1 MTMIAIAILL
11 LIVAALVLFA
21 VREGFAATAT
31 IKNPNSWNAE
41 EYARIKALVPGSAFT
56 DAEIQD
62 VVGGMWSVW
71 TDATRPITLGQIV
84 NYMDRKP
91 EYASRKTA
99 FVNLLKAYYIDQF
112 DYQFAGGHAEVPT
125 TEETPETPATG
136 SEAAAGAGQAAA
148 AVAAAVAG
156 GGTAGAGG
164 SPGGSAQLQCPAGS
178 AAYALYTRGPEYHGV
193 KCVEQRL
200 VYDGVWP
207 QGDATT
213 KPCELDLA
221 LVGRTPGTTAGN
233 PKCIRYTGVP
243 ELEIMVTGGRTSAGG
258 VSGTSVSSTVA
269 TTAAMTGTT
278 TGGSSTSSLGPTNIP
293 AGTKGARVVYGPEWK
308 GLGEGGGLSG
318 GDSTSTRS
326 YPVLLGPEPVAST
339 RIDGVGVIAPSQNY
353 LLGVSGSLPSA
364 GSLGATEMS
373 GFFPYSRVANTELS
387 VDPWRVAS
395 AFSTSS
401 YSQKTDPVPFLADFS
416 AFQR

>member
-1 MTMIAIAILL
+1 MIAILL
-11 LIVAALVLFA
+11 LIVAVLLLFA

-31 IKNPNSWNAE
+31 IKNPNSWDAA
-41 EYARIKALVPGSAFT
+41 EYARIKALVPGTAFT

-62 VVGGMWSVW
+62 VVGGMWPAW
-71 TDATRPITLGQIV
+71 TDATRPITTGQLV

-91 EYASRKTA
+91 EYASRKAA

-112 DYQFAGGHAEVPT
+112 DYQFAGGHAEVAT
-125 TEETPETPATG
+125 TAEETPEAPATG
-136 SEAAAGAGQAAA
+136 SEAAAV
-148 AVAAAVAG
+148 AV
-156 GGTAGAGG
+156 GGTAGTGESA
-164 SPGGSAQLQCPAGS
+164 GGSAQLQCPAGS
-178 AAYALYTRGPEYHGV
+178 VAYALYTRGPEYHGI

-221 LVGRTPGTTAGN
+221 LVGRIPGTTAGN

-243 ELEIMVTGGRTSAGG
+243 ELEIMVTGGGTAAGG
-258 VSGTSVSSTVA
+258 VSGMTALSTA
-269 TTAAMTGTT
+269 SMTGTT
-278 TGGSSTSSLGPTNIP
+278 TGGSSTSSLGPTNLP
-293 AGTKGARVVYGPEWK
+293 PGTKGARVVYGPEWK
-308 GLGEGGGLSG
+308 GLGEGGAGGAG
-318 GDSTSTRS
+318 GDSSKTRS

-339 RIDGVGVIAPSQNY
+339 RIDGVGIVAPSQNY
-353 LLGVSGSLPSA
+353 LLGISGSLPSL
-364 GSLGATEMS
+364 GSLGATEAS
-373 GFFPYSRVANTELS
+373 KYLPYARTPNTEPS
-387 VDPWRVAS
+387 IDPWRVS
-395 AFSTSS
+395 SSFSTAS